1 MIMMKV
7 EAKYPECFENSFC
20 ISTIISQNIFS
31 ETETS
36 ETTFISR
43 VQIFWSLFQF
53 SKTTSRVQIFWSLFK
68 SSKTTSRFQIFW
80 SLFKSSKT
88 TFISD
93 FHFFKT
99 TFISLFISSY
109 LSRSFNNKWDSS
121 LFLLRRIQTGHS
133 HQNVHHSTDGKSPSQ
148 RIMLG
153 NQEVF

>member
-1 MIMMKV
+1 MMKV

-53 SKTTSRVQIFWSLFK
+53 SKTTSRV
-68 SSKTTSRFQIFW
+68 QIFW

-148 RIMLG
+148 RKMLG